1 MIKLDIKP
9 FSVNR
14 SWIGRQIPTAEFK
27 RYKKDLPKLLPD
39 QLQLPP
45 GDLVLL
51 IRFHFSSKRS
61 DYENCLK
68 ITQDCIT
75 EFYKTDDVNIFMG
88 IIEKVHVKKGDD
100 GIEFEFLS
108 HQQGMFD
115 KCRELIINTD
125 GI

>member
-14 SWIGRQIPTAEFK
+14 AWIGRQRPTPEFK
-27 RYKKDLPKLLPD
+27 RYKRDLPKLLPKN
-39 QLQLPP
+39 LQLPP

-51 IRFHFSSKRS
+51 IKFYFSSKLS

-75 EFYKTDDVNIFMG
+75 QFYGTDDRHIFMG
-88 IIEKVHVKKGDD
+88 IIEKEHVKKGDD
-100 GIEFEFLS
+100 SIEFEFLS
-108 HQQGMFD
+108 YKKGMFD

-125 GI
+125 